1 MKNTSTLIR
10 DIIGQNL
17 SVEELRQINRA
28 VVDQIKYKRQNKA
41 ADVRAT
47 LNEGDAVQWSGRF
60 GHSTGTVTKINRKN
74 AKVLNAADS
83 QVWSVP
89 LTMLT
94 AAK

>member
-10 DIIGQNL
+10 SIIGQNL
-17 SVEELRQINRA
+17 SIKELLQINRA
-28 VVDQIKYKRQNKA
+28 VIDQIKYKQQNKA
-41 ADVRAT
+41 ADIRST
-47 LNEGDAVQWSGRF
+47 LSKGDTVQWTGRF

-74 AKVLNAADS
+74 AKVLNALDN